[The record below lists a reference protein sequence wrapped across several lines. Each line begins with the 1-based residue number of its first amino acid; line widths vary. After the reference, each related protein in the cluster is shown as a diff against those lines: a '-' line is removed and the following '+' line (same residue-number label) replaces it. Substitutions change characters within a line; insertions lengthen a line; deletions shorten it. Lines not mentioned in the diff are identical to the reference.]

1 MLVTYTLDV
10 ITPAPTLLTE
20 VESGQEMENAMNAFE
35 VLFTLVFLR
44 LVLPIGVLLLIG
56 EWIQSRR
63 RARFP
68 WR

>member
-1 MLVTYTLDV
+1 
-10 ITPAPTLLTE
+10 
-20 VESGQEMENAMNAFE
+20 MNAFE

-44 LVLPIGVLLLIG
+44 LVLPVAVLLLIG

-63 RARFP
+63 RARFH

>member
-1 MLVTYTLDV
+1 
-10 ITPAPTLLTE
+10 
-20 VESGQEMENAMNAFE
+20 VESVQEMENAMNAFE

-44 LVLPIGVLLLIG
+44 LVLPIGLLLLIG

-68 WR
+68 LR